1 MKKILFFVALFAGV
15 CVVAIGVYGWNF
27 YSNSTKSSLLFLEN
41 VEALSCGESVGGYT
55 RSSGKCSRH
64 VNIKHGS
71 LVSQEARMS
80 AILLTAVDIW
90 GSLVGL
96 NEVLQ
101 ADFLM

>member
-27 YSNSTKSSLLFLEN
+27 YSNSTKSSLLFLEY
-41 VEALSCGESVGGYT
+41 VEALSCGLANAVA
-55 RSSGKCSRH
+55 H

>member
-1 MKKILFFVALFAGV
+1 MDTLNLLANAVA
-15 CVVAIGVYGWNF
+15 
-27 YSNSTKSSLLFLEN
+27 
-41 VEALSCGESVGGYT
+41 
-55 RSSGKCSRH
+55 H
-64 VNIKHGS
+64 VNIKHGV
-71 LVSQEARMS
+71 LVSQETRMS

>member
-55 RSSGKCSRH
+55 RSSGECSRPCEY
-64 VNIKHGS
+64 K
-71 LVSQEARMS
+71 A
-80 AILLTAVDIW
+80 W
-90 GSLVGL
+90 GSCKSGDPD
-96 NEVLQ
+96 ECYPS
-101 ADFLM
+101 DCC

>member
-1 MKKILFFVALFAGV
+1 M
-15 CVVAIGVYGWNF
+15 
-27 YSNSTKSSLLFLEN
+27 
-41 VEALSCGESVGGYT
+41 
-55 RSSGKCSRH
+55 
-64 VNIKHGS
+64 NIKHGV
-71 LVSQEARMS
+71 LVSQETRMS

>member
-1 MKKILFFVALFAGV
+1 MVNRQV
-15 CVVAIGVYGWNF
+15 D
-27 YSNSTKSSLLFLEN
+27 TPSLLAN
-41 VEALSCGESVGGYT
+41 AIA
-55 RSSGKCSRH
+55 H

-71 LVSQEARMS
+71 LVSQEGRMS